1 MEMTGQIC
9 KSVCTKMQDPGDSR
23 PPTVLPAGAHVS
35 WFFVCLFVCLLAYL
49 FCFFFFNFCFLC
61 NHCKILEQFKT
72 KGKRMGI
79 FVLMTLIFLT
89 S

>member
-1 MEMTGQIC
+1 MQIC
-9 KSVCTKMQDPGDSR
+9 VYQD
-23 PPTVLPAGAHVS
+23 AGPRRFAATHCITC
-35 WFFVCLFVCLLAYL
+35 WEHTFLGFLFVCLFVCWLT
-49 FCFFFFNFCFLC
+49 CFFFFFCFLC